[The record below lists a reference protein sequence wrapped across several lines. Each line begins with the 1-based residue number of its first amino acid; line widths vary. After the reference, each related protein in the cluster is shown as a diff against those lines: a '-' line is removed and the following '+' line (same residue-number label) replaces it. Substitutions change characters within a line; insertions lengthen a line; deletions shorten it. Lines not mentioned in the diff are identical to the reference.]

1 MPHDAQGR
9 ASLVKKTLKINQ
21 LTDDEIFSWT
31 IWTDMLEENYRSV
44 IAWKVIYYRKKTF
57 HTTSLTKK
65 LPQPQA
71 TDVARKMATFVY
83 CTFRFIIN

>member
-31 IWTDMLEENYRSV
+31 IWTDMLEENYLS
-44 IAWKVIYYRKKTF
+44 
-57 HTTSLTKK
+57 
-65 LPQPQA
+65 
-71 TDVARKMATFVY
+71 
-83 CTFRFIIN
+83 